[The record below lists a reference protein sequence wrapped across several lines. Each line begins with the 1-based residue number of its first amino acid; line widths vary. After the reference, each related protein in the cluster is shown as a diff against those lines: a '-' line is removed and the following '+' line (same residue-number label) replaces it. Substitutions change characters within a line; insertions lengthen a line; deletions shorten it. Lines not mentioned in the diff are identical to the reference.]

1 MKQPLKQSL
10 QHHLNQQCLSA
21 KQLQQLHAIQ
31 QTQPRKKSILND
43 AWFKQSIVASLLFLL
58 ISSLFILR
66 PAYFST
72 QSIEQRIAEEV
83 VGNHLKLKPLEVS
96 TNTIDDIKKYFKHL
110 NFLPISPSFLT
121 ASNQSLIGGRYCSI
135 QGITAVQLRLV
146 NNTTGQVQSLYE
158 TEYDKN
164 IFKKL
169 SVSVDAKKPLTIYSS
184 GMKVHIW
191 VEKDI
196 LFALTE

>member
-10 QHHLNQQCLSA
+10 QQHLNQQCLSTR
-21 KQLQQLHAIQ
+21 QLQQLHAIQ

-58 ISSLFILR
+58 ISSLFILS
-66 PAYFST
+66 PTYFST
-72 QSIEQRIAEEV
+72 QSIEQLIAEEV

-96 TNTIDDIKKYFKHL
+96 TDTLGDIKKYFKHL
-110 NFLPISPSFLT
+110 NFLPISPAFLT
-121 ASNQSLIGGRYCSI
+121 SSKQSLIGGRYCSI
-135 QGITAVQLRLV
+135 QGATAVQLRLV
-146 NNTTGQVQSLYE
+146 NNITGQVQSLYE

-164 IFKKL
+164 IFKNF
-169 SVSVDAKKPLTIYSS
+169 SVLADAKKPVTIYAN